1 MFPGTLSDLVNS
13 VRQQGLE
20 DLVAKRRNSVHEPG
34 LRSGAWQK
42 TRINQG
48 QEFVI
53 GEYTIGG
60 ATFDALVFGYYEDD
74 RLMYVRERET
84 ASHLRSALNYPGGSS
99 RRVLHEANHLPEMQR
114 AQAPSVYLRGRVTDH
129 MRWHNGDGT
138 TDSRSPSIPATVPCL
153 PPSTV

>member
-74 RLMYVRERET
+74 RLMYVSRTRNGFTPAIRATIQAVQAEECCMRRIICQRCREPK
-84 ASHLRSALNYPGGSS
+84 HP
-99 RRVLHEANHLPEMQR
+99 VCIC
-114 AQAPSVYLRGRVTDH
+114 V
-129 MRWHNGDGT
+129 
-138 TDSRSPSIPATVPCL
+138 
-153 PPSTV
+153 